1 MANQKISALSS
12 GNPAA
17 SSDELVI
24 ARSGANYKVTAAS
37 LAALRLP
44 AGSAGQ
50 VQYNLA
56 GALAGSVNMTFS
68 GSTLTLGVAGT
79 AGGAVALKGST
90 SGTATLQTA
99 AAAGAVT
106 VTLPAVTDTLAV
118 LGANTFTGAQTLSDV
133 DIVLGTTTG
142 TKIGTATTQKLG
154 FYNATPVIQQ
164 ATTGTTT
171 GFTANSGTTVRDDS
185 TFTGNS
191 GTKAYTVGDIV
202 RALKN
207 LGLLAAS

>member
-50 VQYNLA
+50 VQFNNA
-56 GALAGSVNMTFS
+56 GALGGT
-68 GSTLTLGVAGT
+68 STI
-79 AGGAVALKGST
+79 SI
-90 SGTATLQTA
+90 SGTVVTWADATTWVA
-99 AAAGAVT
+99 
-106 VTLPAVTDTLAV
+106 
-118 LGANTFTGAQTLSDV
+118 
-133 DIVLGTTTG
+133 GTTTG
-142 TKIGTATTQKLG
+142 LTIGTATTQKLG
-154 FYNATPVIQQ
+154 FYAATPVVQQ

>member
-50 VQYNLA
+50 VQFNNA
-56 GALAGSVNMTFS
+56 GALGGT
-68 GSTLTLGVAGT
+68 STI
-79 AGGAVALKGST
+79 SI
-90 SGTATLQTA
+90 SGTVVTWADATTWVA
-99 AAAGAVT
+99 
-106 VTLPAVTDTLAV
+106 
-118 LGANTFTGAQTLSDV
+118 
-133 DIVLGTTTG
+133 GTTTG
-142 TKIGTATTQKLG
+142 LTIGTATTQKLG
-154 FYNATPVIQQ
+154 FYDATPVVQQ
-164 ATTGTTT
+164 ATTGTAT

-185 TFTGNS
+185 TFTGGS
-191 GTKAYTVGDIV
+191 GTKAYRVSDIV
-202 RALKN
+202 LALKN

>member
-50 VQYNLA
+50 VQFNNA
-56 GALAGSVNMTFS
+56 GALGGT
-68 GSTLTLGVAGT
+68 STI
-79 AGGAVALKGST
+79 SI
-90 SGTATLQTA
+90 SGTVVTWADATTWVA
-99 AAAGAVT
+99 
-106 VTLPAVTDTLAV
+106 
-118 LGANTFTGAQTLSDV
+118 
-133 DIVLGTTTG
+133 GTTTG
-142 TKIGTATTQKLG
+142 LTIGTATTQKLG
-154 FYNATPVIQQ
+154 FYNATPVAQQ

>member
-50 VQYNLA
+50 VQFNNA
-56 GALAGSVNMTFS
+56 GALGGT
-68 GSTLTLGVAGT
+68 STI
-79 AGGAVALKGST
+79 SI
-90 SGTATLQTA
+90 SGTVVTWADATTWVA
-99 AAAGAVT
+99 
-106 VTLPAVTDTLAV
+106 
-118 LGANTFTGAQTLSDV
+118 
-133 DIVLGTTTG
+133 GTTTG
-142 TKIGTATTQKLG
+142 LTIGTATTQKLG
-154 FYNATPVIQQ
+154 FYNATPVVQQ